1 MYRKQVQISTTKMR
15 MELADCIEFEN
26 ILKSRVEE
34 LNLRLTDSNDL
45 RESDILINEIDTLES
60 IMFPVE

>member
-1 MYRKQVQISTTKMR
+1 MK
-15 MELADCIEFEN
+15 LADCIEFEN

-45 RESDILINEIDTLES
+45 RESDILFNEIDTLES